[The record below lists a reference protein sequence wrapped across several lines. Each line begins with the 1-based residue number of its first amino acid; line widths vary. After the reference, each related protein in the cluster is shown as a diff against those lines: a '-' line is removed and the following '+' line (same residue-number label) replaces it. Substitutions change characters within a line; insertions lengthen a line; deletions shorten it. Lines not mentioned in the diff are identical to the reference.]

1 MKYLI
6 LLKIRDDGYQRGV
19 ASIVYSFFDKKTPGG
34 ADKNEIVQNKELAE
48 ELHKTVA
55 ENLKKKKCIHL
66 L

>member
-1 MKYLI
+1 M
-6 LLKIRDDGYQRGV
+6 LKIRDDGYQRGV

-34 ADKNEIVQNKELAE
+34 ADKNEIVQNRWLKNYTKQL
-48 ELHKTVA
+48 L